1 MSGVNKV
8 ILLGRLGSAPDLK
21 YTAGGIPVAKFSLA
35 TSEVWIGKD
44 GNKQEETTWHKIVVW
59 NKMAENCAKYL
70 DKGRQVYVEGKISV
84 VSWDDKQTG
93 KKAYA
98 TEIVANN
105 VQFIGEG
112 NQNQRPPQQPQQQQ
126 AYAQDPSASYG
137 LPAPGLDDIPF

>member
-21 YTAGGIPVAKFSLA
+21 YTTGGMAVAKFSLA
-35 TSEVWIGKD
+35 TSESWTDKNGQ
-44 GNKQEETTWHKIVVW
+44 KQEETTWHKVVVW

-70 DKGRQVYVEGKISV
+70 DKGRQVYIEGKISV

-105 VQFIGEG
+105 VQFIGDG
-112 NQNQRPPQQPQQQQ
+112 GQNQRPTQQPQQQQ
-126 AYAQDPSASYG
+126 AYAQDPAASYG

>member
-21 YTAGGIPVAKFSLA
+21 YTPGGAAVAKFSLA
-35 TSEVWIGKD
+35 TSEVWVGKD
-44 GNKQEETTWHKIVVW
+44 GNKQEETTWHKVVVW

-93 KKAYA
+93 KKMYA

-105 VQFIGEG
+105 VQFIGEATSG
-112 NQNQRPPQQPQQQQ
+112 QRPQAPQTQQQQ
-126 AYAQDPSASYG
+126 YAQDPAAVYPSG
-137 LPAPGLDDIPF
+137 APGLDDIPF

>member
-21 YTAGGIPVAKFSLA
+21 YTSGGAAVAKFSLA
-35 TSEVWIGKD
+35 TSEVWVKD
-44 GNKQEETTWHKIVVW
+44 GAKQEETTWHKIVVW

-93 KKAYA
+93 KKMYA

-105 VQFIGEG
+105 VQFIGEATS
-112 NQNQRPPQQPQQQQ
+112 NQRPPQQQPQQQP
-126 AYAQDPSASYG
+126 AYAQDPSSSYG
-137 LPAPGLDDIPF
+137 LPTPGLDDIPF

>member
-21 YTAGGIPVAKFSLA
+21 YTAAGVAVAKFSLA
-35 TSEVWIGKD
+35 TSEVWVKD
-44 GNKQEETTWHKIVVW
+44 GAKQEETTWHKVVVW

-93 KKAYA
+93 KKMYA

-105 VQFIGEG
+105 VQFLGEPAA
-112 NQNQRPPQQPQQQQ
+112 NQRPPQQQQQ
-126 AYAQDPSASYG
+126 YAQDPASSYG
-137 LPAPGLDDIPF
+137 LPTPGLDDIPF